1 MDFLPNGSSFSF
13 TKNGLSFGL
22 PYCTVKKHHESIKIS
37 EVKCFTFGDM
47 SMATNNFDPLT
58 QIGKGGYG
66 KVYKGRLSDGMIVA
80 IKRAQEG
87 SLQGAKEFYT
97 EIELLSRVHHRNL
110 VSLIG
115 YCDDDGE
122 QVRFTMSFGADSYV
136 ILINQAFILLQML
149 VYEYMPNGT
158 LQEHLSRKFISFL
171 TLHCFIILI
180 SDQFDNGN
188 VTFVFGF

>member
-1 MDFLPNGSSFSF
+1 MILIFYQMVVGFLS
-13 TKNGLSFGL
+13 TKNLLSFCL
-22 PYCTVKKHHESIKIS
+22 ASCTVKKHHECIKIS
-37 EVKCFTFGDM
+37 GVKCFTFGDM

-87 SLQGAKEFYT
+87 SLQGSNEFYT

-122 QVRFTMSFGADSYV
+122 QVRFTIAFGSDSYV
-136 ILINQAFILLQML
+136 IVINQAFIPLQML

-158 LQEHLSRKFISFL
+158 LQDHLSRKSISFL
-171 TLHCFIILI
+171 TLHCFTIFNFRAIR
-180 SDQFDNGN
+180 QW
-188 VTFVFGF
+188 